1 MKYSLFLG
9 CTIPVRAQ
17 NYELAAR
24 KVSKALGI
32 ELKDNPKYCC
42 CGFPMK
48 AVDQEASLIFA
59 AYNLALAE
67 ADNLNMMTMCS
78 ACTGV
83 LTETNHKL
91 KEDEALRV
99 DVNKKLSEFGLEY
112 KGKIDVKHFARIL
125 YEDYGLD
132 KLKEK
137 IKKELKGF
145 KFAPHYGCH
154 YLKPSEAFTKFD
166 DPENPR
172 SLDELI
178 KVTGAESIFYEDK
191 LSCCGGAL
199 LGIDMNTSLAIA
211 KEKLDH
217 IKKIGAQALIL
228 VCPFCDV
235 MYEQNQKK
243 IEKQF
248 EKEYGLPILYYPQI
262 LGLALGFTPE
272 ELGFNI
278 NRIKPKELLET
289 VAA

>member
-9 CTIPVRAQ
+9 CTIPVRGQ
-17 NYELAAR
+17 NYELSVR
-24 KVSKALGI
+24 KVSQALGI
-32 ELKDNPKYCC
+32 EIVDNFKYGC
-42 CGFPMK
+42 CGFPLR
-48 AVDQEASLIFA
+48 AVDQGATTLFA

-67 ADNLNMMTMCS
+67 AEGLNMMTLCS

-83 LTETNHKL
+83 LTETNHRL
-91 KEDEALRV
+91 KEDEALRTE
-99 DVNKKLSEFGLEY
+99 VNKKLSELGLEY
-112 KGKIDVKHFARIL
+112 KGKIDVRHFARIL
-125 YEDYGLD
+125 YEDYGID
-132 KLKEK
+132 KIREK

-154 YLKPSEAFTKFD
+154 YLKPSEAFNKFD

-178 KVTGAESIFYEDK
+178 RVTGAESIFYEDK

-199 LGIDMNTSLAIA
+199 LGINEETSLLIA

-217 IKKIGAQALIL
+217 IKKEGAQALIL
-228 VCPFCDV
+228 ICPFCDV

-243 IEKQF
+243 MEKKYETQ
-248 EKEYGLPILYYPQI
+248 YGLPILYYPQI

-278 NRIKPKELLET
+278 NRIKPKELLEA